1 MDTVSFIKLILG
13 LAVCAVPFGI
23 GARLILQSKRDERE
37 LEKIRRED
45 FPSLAA
51 DTAASD

>member
-1 MDTVSFIKLILG
+1 MDTVTLIKLIVG
-13 LAVCAVPFGI
+13 LVVCAVPFGI
-23 GARLILQSKRDERE
+23 GARLILQSKRDGRE

-45 FPSLAA
+45 FPNLAA